1 MMVGRVLIGTPGI
14 ILLVVIVLV
23 LLCIAVLV
31 VLKYTL
37 KNKPKSRHSVY
48 HKYAILKSQEDVAV
62 NVKQNPIQPPSHA
75 NVKVRLIPPKL
86 LESKRITSIKYSG
99 EEEEERKEKIL
110 EKKNEEHKKPNSENV
125 ITFSN
130 YREKFFGLLDMSN
143 VNSKNNIKRHSKP
156 DMVDVLDRNAFL
168 RNKYRS
174 RRPDSIYDEGIGKL
188 TFTLSYSKID
198 DFLTVHLI
206 AGRQIHSHDPF
217 YNIRLPAVSIQL
229 ENMPETEVTSNP
241 DEAPNPEYDQ
251 EFTFSLQQHELY
263 DTRLRFIVW
272 DIISNHETS
281 VVGFSQV
288 NLKDF
293 HHTLLGNAAESS
305 LICKDIK
312 PTLVSEITEGL
323 GEALVSL
330 YYDCVTDK
338 IVVNLRRLRKL
349 DVQKNDQEIYVKI
362 SLLLDNDVIQCK
374 RTTEYPPVQT
384 TQINQ
389 SFEFSALSSDF
400 NQITNNNSPK
410 LHREL
415 TIPFPD
421 NSVSSIQSVINPSGL
436 GFDTLKNNMGILI
449 SVRAKTLTKRKRL
462 IGRIYI
468 GKSDSTTDGL
478 SDQFFHWSEM
488 VKHFDNVITQW
499 HTLKLS
505 SN

>member
-1 MMVGRVLIGTPGI
+1 MFCAGTPGI

-99 EEEEERKEKIL
+99 EEEEERKGKIL

-125 ITFSN
+125 TFSN

-312 PTLVSEITEGL
+312 PTLVSE
-323 GEALVSL
+323 VSRM
-330 YYDCVTDK
+330 
-338 IVVNLRRLRKL
+338 VVLSWSLPL
-349 DVQKNDQEIYVKI
+349 DWLSFQA
-362 SLLLDNDVIQCK
+362 
-374 RTTEYPPVQT
+374 TT
-384 TQINQ
+384 
-389 SFEFSALSSDF
+389 
-400 NQITNNNSPK
+400 
-410 LHREL
+410 
-415 TIPFPD
+415 
-421 NSVSSIQSVINPSGL
+421 
-436 GFDTLKNNMGILI
+436 
-449 SVRAKTLTKRKRL
+449 
-462 IGRIYI
+462 
-468 GKSDSTTDGL
+468 
-478 SDQFFHWSEM
+478 FH
-488 VKHFDNVITQW
+488 TG
-499 HTLKLS
+499 
-505 SN
+505 